1 MTEISTITI
10 CPGSEVTMNFTL
22 SLPDGTVADCTDEN
36 EPMTFTMGDGTL
48 IEGLEMML
56 YGLKEG
62 AKQCLSLAPVNA
74 FGFPDE
80 ESIHMMPREEFDSSF
95 KLEEGVIIEFTTPS
109 GEAVPGTIK
118 EITATE
124 VKVDFNHPCAGF
136 VVTFDVEIL
145 KIKPGQAQLDAIA
158 SGDFIQAD
166 IGEDVPNKD
175 EQH

>member
-22 SLPDGTVADCTDEN
+22 SLPDGTIADCTDEN
-36 EPMTFTMGDGTL
+36 VPLTFTMGDGSM

-62 AKQCLSLAPVNA
+62 DKQCLSLEPVDA

-80 ESIHMMPREEFDSSF
+80 DNIHMMPREEFDSSF
-95 KLEEGVIIEFTTPS
+95 KLEEGVIIEFETPS
-109 GEAVPGTIK
+109 GDTVPGTIK
-118 EITATE
+118 EITEKE

-136 VVTFDVEIL
+136 VVTFEVEIL
-145 KIKPGQAQLDAIA
+145 KIKASQVQLEAIKN
-158 SGDFIQAD
+158 GDFIQAD
-166 IGEDVPNKD
+166 IGEETPNKD

>member
-1 MTEISTITI
+1 MTEISPITI

-22 SLPDGTVADCTDEN
+22 SLPDGTIADCTDEN

-62 AKQCLSLAPVNA
+62 DKQCLSLDPIDA

-80 ESIHMMPREEFDSSF
+80 ENIHTMPRDEFDDSF
-95 KLEEGVIIEFTTPS
+95 KLEEGVIIEFETPS

-118 EITATE
+118 EVTETE

-145 KIKPGQAQLDAIA
+145 AIKASQAQLDAIA
-158 SGDFIQAD
+158 NGDFIQVD
-166 IGEDVPNKD
+166 IGDDSIID
-175 EQH
+175 EKN